1 VDSAVRSS
9 RQDDWRSNVFKVKKV
24 KLAIKAALEQS
35 LLHGITSSA
44 DPTSSPK
51 AEHPADDY
59 EAKPAESIEAL
70 VERVL
75 TLVQNQDEY

>member
-1 VDSAVRSS
+1 
-9 RQDDWRSNVFKVKKV
+9 VKKV
-24 KLAIKAALEQS
+24 KLAIKTALEQS
-35 LLHGITSSA
+35 LLHGISSSA

-51 AEHPADDY
+51 AEHPAGY
-59 EAKPAESIEAL
+59 EAKAAESIEAR